1 MRAKTKKW
9 FSPLFVLTLAVAGI
23 FGVTAAVVDKQ
34 ASDAPVVEKA
44 DAAYT
49 ALYITGEASAHGW
62 NDTAVAAYKL
72 NQDTDGNGYGVF
84 TLSTGLFRFTL
95 GNGSWSKDYGWS
107 QMYSARGDYSLI
119 NSTFTDGGSDN
130 NIRCIT
136 PGTYTFVYNFSS
148 NKVQVYSGTV
158 TRSDISGFVLTG
170 EGSAFSTSWA
180 PSGSILLNDSITD
193 PEHNIFEKRDIYMS
207 AGSKMRVAYSDHYGF
222 TNSGWKNWGNTP
234 TGFSLDGSNLVLTNA
249 GFVSIYVNI
258 SYVAYAAYGTPR
270 TITYQYKSTDNETVK
285 TNTSD
290 TVKQGASI
298 TLPNTSVTNYK
309 FYGWYDSY
317 SSGYFPDD
325 HFVGNGGA
333 SYTVPNSN
341 KTLYGRYIASGYAYF
356 LLKSNNWNPTST
368 FRFTKDSPESGYYTF
383 TRTFAV
389 DDEFYIFYCNAT
401 SDDGNY
407 HWSNVSDA
415 GDGKGSFTDSSTN
428 IKCTIA
434 GTFDII
440 LDVVGGHIYIY
451 RSPYEDTTG
460 YYMAGTGTF
469 GDWTITNGMLMSSD
483 PSGSNTA
490 ILENGTTGTS
500 VAKDSRVQII
510 NHEGVGTNTWYSM
523 TLGGS
528 YSFASEYTE
537 GDGKKSIEFT
547 KAGNYNFY
555 FKIDNGTNYLYIV
568 DVGEIANA
576 GTLFISSPQGTIGNI
591 TIYTTNT
598 KGDHQFNNVALTNV
612 SGVEKKSST
621 LKFGNGYIY
630 MIPLYNLR
638 GNDAGSK
645 CTSVTFSWTSPS
657 SGSIA
662 LTGVD
667 SLGGSAELYYVDG
680 STASTNK
687 YVGLKVALDI
697 DAAITAASNH
707 SVCNV
712 DSATAK
718 ALCDRYDAVTA
729 AQGSSLLTSS
739 TINTYTS
746 TQPTYSGSADIPMV
760 SIRYQLGKRTG
771 ISSYYSSINSFKPY
785 ELIVGE
791 DGVDASI
798 ILIIVASSIS
808 ILSITALSVLMV
820 KKKKSANK

>member
-9 FSPLFVLTLAVAGI
+9 FSPLFVLTLAIAGI
-23 FGVTAAVVDKQ
+23 FGVSAAVVNKQ
-34 ASDAPVVEKA
+34 AEETPAVEKA
-44 DAAYT
+44 DAT
-49 ALYITGEASAHGW
+49 AQNEYIYARANPDNSFGALTKVHMWGSSGDYAAWDNDPTMTRIGSTNTYYLQLSAKNPSQYANSGVIFRSSSNQTGNITSNTPATKSVFNNFTKGGTSADFGTT
-62 NDTAVAAYKL
+62 DTWALATSQNNWSTSANRL
-72 NQDTDGNGYGVF
+72 
-84 TLSTGLFRFTL
+84 TLSTTGTYSHRYYISYTFNAAGTFKIVNVTKNAWYQYVSGRGGIPNTIVDDGTNDHNFSVSTPGTLVIWMTPIANAYDNATYIYDGTEGAMTFTPA
-95 GNGSWSKDYGWS
+95 SKTITYE
-107 QMYSARGDYSLI
+107 YK
-119 NSTFTDGGSDN
+119 TTDGGN
-130 NIRCIT
+130 A
-136 PGTYTFVYNFSS
+136 
-148 NKVQVYSGTV
+148 
-158 TRSDISGFVLTG
+158 RS
-170 EGSAFSTSWA
+170 STSTTA
-180 PSGSILLNDSITD
+180 NVGSS
-193 PEHNIFEKRDIYMS
+193 
-207 AGSKMRVAYSDHYGF
+207 V
-222 TNSGWKNWGNTP
+222 
-234 TGFSLDGSNLVLTNA
+234 
-249 GFVSIYVNI
+249 
-258 SYVAYAAYGTPR
+258 
-270 TITYQYKSTDNETVK
+270 
-285 TNTSD
+285 
-290 TVKQGASI
+290 
-298 TLPNTSVTNYK
+298 TLPNTSVSGYN
-309 FYGWYDSY
+309 FYGWWSTY
-317 SSGYFPDD
+317 STGVFSD
-325 HFVGNGGA
+325 FVGNGGA
-333 SYTVPNSN
+333 SYTVPNSDP
-341 KTLYGRYIASGYAYF
+341 TLYGRYVANGKAYILGSF
-356 LLKSNNWNPTST
+356 NSWNPTSSYAM
-368 FRFTKDSPESGYYTF
+368 TKDSPSSGYYKF
-383 TRTFAV
+383 TKTFAA
-389 DDEFYIFYCNAT
+389 DEEFYIFYCN
-401 SDDGNY
+401 SSGSSYDGNY
-407 HWSNVSDA
+407 HWENVDDA
-415 GDGKGSFTDSSTN
+415 GDGKGCFANSSTN
-428 IKCTIA
+428 VKCTIA

-440 LDVVGGHIYIY
+440 LDVVNGHIFIY
-451 RSPYEDTTG
+451 HSPYVDTAG
-460 YYMAGTGTF
+460 YYMAGTGSF
-469 GDWTITNGMLMSSD
+469 GDWTITNGLLMSSD

-490 ILENGTTGTS
+490 ILENGTTGIS

-528 YSFASEYTE
+528 YSFASEHTE

-591 TIYTTNT
+591 TVYTTNT

-662 LTGVD
+662 LTSVD
-667 SLGGSAELYYVDG
+667 SLGGSAQLYYVDG
-680 STASTNK
+680 STASTDK

-712 DSATAK
+712 DSAIAK
-718 ALCDRYDAVTA
+718 ALCDRYDAVTS

-746 TQPTYSGSADIPMV
+746 TKPTYSGSADIPMS
-760 SIRYQLGKRTG
+760 SIRYQLGRRTG
-771 ISSYYSSINSFKPY
+771 ISSYYSINSFKPY